1 MTLQRGDIVLVP
13 FPFTDLSRQKARP
26 AVVVS
31 SRSFNDRYPD
41 VILAA
46 ISSKLPDPPS
56 DLEIVIQADSVD
68 FQPTGLRVS
77 SVIRVPKLVA
87 MKQSLIYSGLG
98 KLTPRTLGVFDD
110 CLARAVGLLTLR
122 EEMAARQ
129 AAQAQLREL
138 AAKLAVLERRLAE
151 AGQS

>member
-98 KLTPRTLGVFDD
+98 KLTPSTLGIFDD